1 MTGCQAQNWPA
12 ASFLPGEAAPWAVEQ
27 CGVRRPRPFLACGG
41 PAGVAGCPPPCP
53 WGGRWWSQ
61 PCPPPALPGRGGL
74 PQDSQQLLGRGLRPQ
89 KGTVRGF
96 KLFCS
101 IPENLT
107 ETSSPAGTT
116 QADRNNQRLYL
127 DWNGI
132 SSGVTRHLVPNRSSL
147 ADKSVFEPQK
157 VEAWWGGG
165 HKGWLSTRCFLGGLD
180 LANLQGK
187 KVKSVSPL
195 VMSNSLRFHRL

>member
-1 MTGCQAQNWPA
+1 MVRELFPVHGHPALSWPVGAQRG
-12 ASFLPGEAAPWAVEQ
+12 SKAAPHPAP
-27 CGVRRPRPFLACGG
+27 GVVGGG
-41 PAGVAGCPPPCP
+41 PSPV
-53 WGGRWWSQ
+53 
-61 PCPPPALPGRGGL
+61 LPQLCQGRGGL

-165 HKGWLSTRCFLGGLD
+165 TKDGSAHVVSWGGWILPTSRER
-180 LANLQGK
+180 K
-187 KVKSVSPL
+187 
-195 VMSNSLRFHRL
+195 

>member
-1 MTGCQAQNWPA
+1 MV
-12 ASFLPGEAAPWAVEQ
+12 S
-27 CGVRRPRPFLACGG
+27 GG
-41 PAGVAGCPPPCP
+41 PALSWPVGAQRGSKAAPHPAPGVV
-53 WGGRWWSQ
+53 GGGPS
-61 PCPPPALPGRGGL
+61 PVLPQLCQGRGGL

-180 LANLQGK
+180 LANLQGE

-195 VMSNSLRFHRL
+195 VMSNSLRFHGL